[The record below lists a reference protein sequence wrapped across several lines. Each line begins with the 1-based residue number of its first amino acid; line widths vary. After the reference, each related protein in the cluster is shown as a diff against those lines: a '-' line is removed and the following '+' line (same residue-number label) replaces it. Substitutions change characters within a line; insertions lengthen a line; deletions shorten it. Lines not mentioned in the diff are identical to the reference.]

1 MIYDLAYQTGS
12 TKAIKG
18 FQFLRL
24 ATVVFSN
31 GSTKYLASSIKP
43 VLFSGKEKN
52 VHIYIYIYIY
62 IHMYS
67 RSEEK
72 SQKAQ

>member
-24 ATVVFSN
+24 AAVIF
-31 GSTKYLASSIKP
+31 LM
-43 VLFSGKEKN
+43 E
-52 VHIYIYIYIY
+52 
-62 IHMYS
+62 
-67 RSEEK
+67 
-72 SQKAQ
+72 AQNT